1 MLFWHTGYSVEIL
14 ELIYKKHS
22 DWVMIV
28 QSFGCNK
35 DTAEDIVMEAYIK
48 LDKMI
53 KNKVNIMFNENE
65 VNYYYVY
72 KTLSNLFID
81 LKRKESKV
89 EILHIDDVDNTL
101 EADFVFNLIDIYDA
115 IEKEKAKLFWYDTK
129 VFDFISD
136 GESIQSLSDRTDI
149 SYHRLRHTYKKVK
162 RHLEDYY
169 KKNFKDL

>member
-1 MLFWHTGYSVEIL
+1 MEIL

-22 DWVMIV
+22 DWILIV

-53 KNKVNIMFNENE
+53 KNGVNIMYSENE

-89 EILHIDDVDNTL
+89 DILPIDEVTNLT
-101 EADFVFNLIDIYDA
+101 ESNVVFNLLDIYEA

-149 SYHRLRHTYKKVK
+149 AYHRLRHSYTKVK
-162 RHLEDYY
+162 RHLKEYY
-169 KKNFKDL
+169 RKNFKDI